1 MKKVLSEEIALFAI
15 CASFF
20 ATEVE
25 AGTLLDKSDQIVLV
39 RAKETLAKVGFYEK
53 NNKSHWLEKWQTSGY
68 IGRNGLTTDKHEGD
82 GKTPIGV
89 YDLGLAFGVEK
100 NPGTKIPYK
109 ELDEKDVWVD
119 DINSKYYNRY
129 VRSDIADKDWI
140 SEEHLC
146 NYKESYTY
154 AIVIEY
160 NTQPIVRGAGS
171 AVFLHVETKEPTA
184 GCVSIPKKYM
194 KKFLQLLKPGAKIII
209 TRY

>member
-39 RAKETLAKVGFYEK
+39 RAKETRAKVGFYEK
-53 NNKSHWLEKWQTSGY
+53 NNKSHWIEKWQTSGY

-154 AIVIEY
+154 AIVI
-160 NTQPIVRGAGS
+160 N
-171 AVFLHVETKEPTA
+171 
-184 GCVSIPKKYM
+184 
-194 KKFLQLLKPGAKIII
+194 IILS
-209 TRY
+209 RL